1 MKQIINIII
10 YWTGFVIWSLFLVFS
25 LLLFWKKFREKIL
38 KAYESFIKILTFV
51 NEVRLFIF
59 QSIGFVI
66 IVIAFWFLLNY
77 IFPEHGHLK
86 LLK

>member
-1 MKQIINIII
+1 MTTINHVI
-10 YWTGFVIWSLFLVFS
+10 YWTGFAVWSFLFSFLILSFVA
-25 LLLFWKKFREKIL
+25 KFRKNII